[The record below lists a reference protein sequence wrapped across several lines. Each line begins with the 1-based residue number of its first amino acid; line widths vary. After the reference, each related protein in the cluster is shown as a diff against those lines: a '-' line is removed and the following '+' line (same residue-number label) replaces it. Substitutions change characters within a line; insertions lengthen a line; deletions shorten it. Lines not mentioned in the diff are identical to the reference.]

1 METWKPPNGSK
12 CLCET
17 NSRGLFFSSF
27 SDRLGNC
34 GGIFHEPPGNV
45 RFIMGVALCQ
55 ERFEVNDFIKN

>member
-27 SDRLGNC
+27 SDRLGNY

-55 ERFEVNDFIKN
+55 E